1 MHALSLHNSLSR
13 RKERFEP
20 LDHQHVRMYVC
31 GPTVYDLAHIGNAR
45 TMVVFDVL
53 SRVLRV
59 LYPRVTYVRNITDVD
74 DKINARAK
82 ESGEP
87 IASITARTTADFHA
101 DMANLGVL
109 PPDEEPRATQHIGQM
124 IEIIQR
130 LIDAGHAYAAEG
142 HVLFSVP
149 SFKAYGHLSGHAPDE
164 LLAGARI
171 DVAPYKRDAGDFVL
185 WKPSSP
191 DIPGWDSPWGRGR
204 PGWHIECSAMSWR
217 YLGETFD
224 IHGGGTDLIFPHH
237 ENELAQSVCAF
248 PGSHFARY
256 WVHSGMLQIND
267 EKMSKSLGNFF
278 TIREVLA
285 KAPAEAIRLALIRTH
300 YHSVADF
307 SEAALAE
314 ARRELD
320 RFYRALERYPD
331 IAAVDVPP
339 SVMEALC
346 DDLNTPLALSAM
358 HALADRALAG
368 DFDAACGL
376 RAAGA
381 VLGIVAAGCG
391 RVVPRW
397 RCRCR
402 GDRGG
407 DCRAAGGAQGT
418 RVCPCRRDPRRMGGE
433 GHCVRGRA
441 ARHDLAACGLRGI
454 EALGDT
460 PSPTLPRCAGEGD
473 WQQGLPLPRSGGG
486 LGRGYRPMTGRE
498 GGADIAPIGNSPVV
512 VLVRPQLADNIGACA
527 RAMANGGLFHLRLV
541 APRDGWPQEKAW
553 RNASGADRILDAV
566 TLFASVP
573 DADRRSAPRLRNVS
587 ASAPHHK
594 AGAHRARRRGR
605 TARDL
610 SSRSAC
616 RHSVR
621 TRARRPRQR

>member
-20 LDHQHVRMYVC
+20 LDHQHVRMYAC

-53 SRVLRV
+53 SRLLRV

-109 PPDEEPRATQHIGQM
+109 PPDEEPRATQHIEQM

-307 SEAALAE
+307 SEAALVE

-381 VLGIVAAGCG
+381 VLGLLSQDAGA
-391 RVVPRW
+391 W
-397 RCRCR
+397 F
-402 GDRGG
+402 RGG
-407 DCRAAGGAQGT
+407 DADVSAIEAAIAERLAARKAREFARADAIRAEWAAKGIAFEDGPQGT
-418 RVCPCRRDPRRMGGE
+418 TWRRVG
-433 GHCVRGRA
+433 
-441 ARHDLAACGLRGI
+441 
-454 EALGDT
+454 
-460 PSPTLPRCAGEGD
+460 
-473 WQQGLPLPRSGGG
+473 
-486 LGRGYRPMTGRE
+486 
-498 GGADIAPIGNSPVV
+498 
-512 VLVRPQLADNIGACA
+512 
-527 RAMANGGLFHLRLV
+527 
-541 APRDGWPQEKAW
+541 
-553 RNASGADRILDAV
+553 
-566 TLFASVP
+566 
-573 DADRRSAPRLRNVS
+573 
-587 ASAPHHK
+587 
-594 AGAHRARRRGR
+594 
-605 TARDL
+605 
-610 SSRSAC
+610 
-616 RHSVR
+616 
-621 TRARRPRQR
+621 